1 MPELKVDAVVNLA
14 GTGKP
19 NFPVSP
25 THSGGSALSTM
36 NTYSYTSSGTEPSS
50 PKNGAIWWDSSNN
63 KVMVYI
69 AGEFKEIAL
78 NSDYPVT
85 VTWYGDRA
93 VRVGVGRVNPSQL
106 TGLPGASSVPNNQIH
121 RYDITTLG
129 NAVDFKDRTVS
140 AIRQG
145 GCSNGQN
152 AYIFGGTTTGEN
164 TTGAINTIEYF
175 SISNSNNAQ
184 DFGDLSAAD
193 KDGAAV
199 SDGTYGIHS
208 LGSST
213 TSGSYTNAIEYIT
226 MASAG
231 NSTDFGD
238 RTIGGILQSSVN
250 NATRGVFAAGYLGG
264 STLNTMDYITMGTS
278 GNATDFGD
286 LTVVGYGFDAGAG
299 SGSGDRGLFGSMLS
313 RNGVID
319 YITISSAGNATDF
332 GDLFV
337 GLSLDNYQQRYGGA
351 TSNAT
356 RAVFSAA
363 AYSNVMQYVTMATTG
378 NAADFGDQVSSTDND
393 AQCNVSGAAS

>member
-1 MPELKVDAVVNLA
+1 
-14 GTGKP
+14 
-19 NFPVSP
+19 
-25 THSGGSALSTM
+25 
-36 NTYSYTSSGTEPSS
+36 
-50 PKNGAIWWDSSNN
+50 
-63 KVMVYI
+63 
-69 AGEFKEIAL
+69 
-78 NSDYPVT
+78 
-85 VTWYGDRA
+85 
-93 VRVGVGRVNPSQL
+93 
-106 TGLPGASSVPNNQIH
+106 
-121 RYDITTLG
+121 
-129 NAVDFKDRTVS
+129 
-140 AIRQG
+140 
-145 GCSNGQN
+145 
-152 AYIFGGTTTGEN
+152 
-164 TTGAINTIEYF
+164 
-175 SISNSNNAQ
+175 
-184 DFGDLSAAD
+184 
-193 KDGAAV
+193 
-199 SDGTYGIHS
+199 
-208 LGSST
+208 
-213 TSGSYTNAIEYIT
+213 

-319 YITISSAGNATDF
+319 YITISNAGNATDF

-337 GLSLDNYQQRYGGA
+337 GLSLDSYQQRYGGA